1 MSMPI
6 SHPWLARR
14 RPVSAR
20 RVGGQRIRE
29 QLSPSWG
36 LRGWSDVRESRRGPA
51 TELSRRWLLVNRL
64 RTLNSRGGLCRAC
77 VRGGGATT
85 VMQQPGRERPPLPPP
100 GPGPEGV
107 LTGVAHAPA
116 ACPVCPD
123 KVVRARTIQ
132 KTHREFR
139 NRQSDGNAKHVETV
153 AAVVHVF
160 LNRRVPCH

>member
-6 SHPWLARR
+6 SHLW
-14 RPVSAR
+14 SAR
-20 RVGGQRIRE
+20 RNSGVARKVGGTQTRE
-29 QLSPSWG
+29 ECSPSWR
-36 LRGWSDVRESRRGPA
+36 LRGWSGAIEGRRGCA
-51 TELSRRWLLVNRL
+51 SEVSRRWLLVNGL

-77 VRGGGATT
+77 VRGGGATK
-85 VMQQPGRERPPLPPP
+85 VKQQPGRERPPLPPP

-107 LTGVAHAPA
+107 LTGVAHTPA

-160 LNRRVPCH
+160 LNRRVLCH

>member
-36 LRGWSDVRESRRGPA
+36 LRGWSDVRESRRLPVR
-51 TELSRRWLLVNRL
+51 ELSRRWLLVNRL

-77 VRGGGATT
+77 VRGRGATT
-85 VMQQPGRERPPLPPP
+85 
-100 GPGPEGV
+100 
-107 LTGVAHAPA
+107 
-116 ACPVCPD
+116 
-123 KVVRARTIQ
+123 
-132 KTHREFR
+132 
-139 NRQSDGNAKHVETV
+139 
-153 AAVVHVF
+153 
-160 LNRRVPCH
+160 